1 MIIMKEQLEK
11 DLNNVVA
18 SGNTKVSGLEVI
30 DQEIKVYLQSDI
42 FSNHGEINKGMPE
55 VMIKMNKEGKVSS
68 NFSSFDFDDIK
79 HLDFRTQL
87 RGVSDFFENVS
98 KVFDYFENNKYE
110 LKNSMKKDENLRSNV
125 RRLRP

>member
-1 MIIMKEQLEK
+1 MKEQLEK
-11 DLNNVVA
+11 DLDNVIA
-18 SGNTKVSGLEVI
+18 SGNTKISGLEVI
-30 DQEIKVYLQSDI
+30 DQEVKVYLQSDI
-42 FSNHGEINKGMPE
+42 FSNHGEISEGMPE

-110 LKNSMKKDENLRSNV
+110 LKNSMKKDENLRSNI

>member
-1 MIIMKEQLEK
+1 MKEQLEK

-18 SGNTKVSGLEVI
+18 SGNTKVSGLDVI

-42 FSNHGEINKGMPE
+42 FSNHGEINEGMPE

>member
-1 MIIMKEQLEK
+1 
-11 DLNNVVA
+11 
-18 SGNTKVSGLEVI
+18 VI

-42 FSNHGEINKGMPE
+42 FSNHGEISEGMPE
-55 VMIKMNKEGKVSS
+55 VMIKMNKEGGVSS

-110 LKNSMKKDENLRSNV
+110 LKNSIKKDEKLRSNV

>member
-1 MIIMKEQLEK
+1 MKEQLEK